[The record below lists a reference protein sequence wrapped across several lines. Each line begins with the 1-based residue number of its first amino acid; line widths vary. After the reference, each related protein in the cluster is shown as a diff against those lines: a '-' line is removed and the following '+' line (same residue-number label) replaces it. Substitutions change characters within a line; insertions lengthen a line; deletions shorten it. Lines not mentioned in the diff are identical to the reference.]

1 MYFHTS
7 NLILHEKKCQE
18 YTNILFVFFSGID
31 HVKKHLIMKLI
42 WTLLSLLTTWT
53 TLVKG
58 WKMHNIYWNTT
69 NPMFRIDNTDNV
81 IDINVN
87 NLDWEYDQANII
99 CPRYRK
105 GTRPADVEQYVIY
118 NVSKEEYEDC
128 RITQPHPRVIA
139 ICDQPHDLKYV
150 TITFRSFTPTPGGL
164 EFKPGKDYFFIST
177 SSRSDLYR
185 RLGGRCSTHNMRLV
199 FKISTK
205 DGKIKSEI
213 LEETI
218 EDASRPNINV
228 PRIDTH
234 HEEDLLDESSK
245 KLSDFHSYLY
255 PMRDIIELDSNSVEQ
270 SKRSENYADEVVKQE
285 ASVMHSNGTSKVSV
299 SGLLL
304 SVMISLSALYKM
316 SR

>member
-1 MYFHTS
+1 
-7 NLILHEKKCQE
+7 
-18 YTNILFVFFSGID
+18 
-31 HVKKHLIMKLI
+31 MKLI
-42 WTLLSLLTTWT
+42 WTLFSVLTAWT
-53 TLVKG
+53 SSVKG

-128 RITQPHPRVIA
+128 RITQPQPRVIA
-139 ICDQPHDLKYV
+139 VCDQPHDLKYV

-164 EFKPGKDYFFIST
+164 EFKPGLDYFFIST
-177 SSRSDLYR
+177 SSRNDLYR

-199 FKISTK
+199 FKISNTNELP
-205 DGKIKSEI
+205 SEV
-213 LEETI
+213 LDTP
-218 EDASRPNINV
+218 EDLNQRPNINV
-228 PRIDTH
+228 PRISDS
-234 HEEDLLDESSK
+234 EDLLDESSK

-270 SKRSENYADEVVKQE
+270 SKRSENYANEVIKQE
-285 ASVMHSNGTSKVSV
+285 ASVMHSNGGPKVTLST
-299 SGLLL
+299 LLL
-304 SVMISLSALYKM
+304 SIVITLSSLK
-316 SR
+316 R